1 MLTSGSK
8 FKQVYCTIIP
18 LATAGAPLR
27 GLRHTNLPSRSPD
40 TCFPVLTNLEIN
52 LYAGV
57 AHGFAVRG
65 ELSDK
70 RQKYAKEAAFL
81 QAVQWFDY
89 HLKGEDLAVA

>member
-1 MLTSGSK
+1 MD
-8 FKQVYCTIIP
+8 
-18 LATAGAPLR
+18 
-27 GLRHTNLPSRSPD
+27 LPY
-40 TCFPVLTNLEIN
+40 EIS

-57 AHGFAVRG
+57 QHGFAVRG